1 MGRLHRARARRHQ
14 ARRAGF
20 EKENPQVK
28 VKVVGGINDDKIIAA
43 SRGGKSPD
51 VAQSFSADNA
61 GAFCGS
67 GAWLDLKP
75 YMDRDGI
82 SDSIFPPAPRSYTQF
97 DGTRCALPMLADAYG
112 LYYNEDMLKKAGL
125 TGRRRRSPSSIDYA
139 KKLTVK
145 NPDGSLKV
153 VGFNPTM
160 GWYSNTPAN
169 FGPMFGGKW
178 TDDSGKS
185 TLGTDPAWAKLLN
198 WQKHLIDWYGYDNL
212 VKFQAGLGD
221 EFSASNA
228 FEKGK
233 LAMNVDGEWRTAFI
247 ADEAKDLPYGTAP
260 VPVDDGNQALY
271 GGGYTTGNIIGIPKR
286 AAHPEQGWALLKYL
300 ATDDKA
306 QVLLSNELRNVPT
319 TESSA
324 KSPDLK
330 PDTKFETFLKI
341 FGEPEHDDDAD
352 HGCRQRLQELFNSF
366 VDKWQ
371 AGRVDDLQAGL
382 TDLDKQI
389 DAQLANAQGRTG
401 AVSRTTRR
409 RPRRRS
415 KKAAWRRRRTVLA
428 FMSPWIVGFGFFI
441 GYPLVATVYLSFTHY
456 DLLQPSRWIGF
467 ANYKY
472 MFTQDKQIWPAVSN
486 TLWLVAIMVPLK
498 VMFAFGVA
506 LMLTRA
512 RRGVGVFRTIFYL
525 PALAPTVAATL
536 GFVYILNPA
545 TGPGERRAGAG
556 RDRRAAVVQQPELV
570 QAGADAAARCG
581 ASATR

>member
-1 MGRLHRARARRHQ
+1 MRRLAMALATAGLLALGVAACGGTGDSGSSSGGAPAAKGDKLAPADITLWVGFTARELGVIKKAV
-14 ARRAGF
+14 AEF
-20 EKENPQVK
+20 EKANPQVK
-28 VKVVGGINDDKIIAA
+28 VKVVGGINDDKIVAA

-67 GAWLDLKP
+67 GAWIDLKP

-97 DGTRCALPMLADAYG
+97 KGTRCSLPMLADAYG

-125 TGRRRRSPSSIDYA
+125 DGPPKTASQLIEYA

-153 VGFNPTM
+153 VGFNPDM

-178 TDDSGKS
+178 VDDSGKS
-185 TLGTDPAWAKLLN
+185 TLGSDPAWAKLLN
-198 WQKHLIDWYGYDNL
+198 WQKQLIDFYGYNNL

-233 LAMNVDGEWRTAFI
+233 LAMNIDGEWRTAFI
-247 ADEAKDLPYGTAP
+247 ADEAKGLNYGTAP
-260 VPVDDGNQALY
+260 VPVDDGNQDLY

-286 AAHPEQGWALLKYL
+286 AAHPEQGWALLKFL
-300 ATDDKA
+300 ATDDGA

-319 TESSA
+319 TETSA

-330 PDTKFETFLKI
+330 PDPKFETFLKI
-341 FGEPEHDDDAD
+341 FGNPNTTTTPITAA
-352 HGCRQRLQELFNSF
+352 GSAPQELFNSF

-389 DAQLANAQGRTG
+389 DAQLANAAGARG
-401 AVSRTTRR
+401 AVSGE
-409 RPRRRS
+409 S
-415 KKAAWRRRRTVLA
+415 KLSLA
-428 FMSPWIVGFGFFI
+428 SSLREHRGR
-441 GYPLVATVYLSFTHY
+441 VA
-456 DLLQPSRWIGF
+456 R
-467 ANYKY
+467 
-472 MFTQDKQIWPAVSN
+472 
-486 TLWLVAIMVPLK
+486 
-498 VMFAFGVA
+498 
-506 LMLTRA
+506 
-512 RRGVGVFRTIFYL
+512 
-525 PALAPTVAATL
+525 
-536 GFVYILNPA
+536 
-545 TGPGERRAGAG
+545 
-556 RDRRAAVVQQPELV
+556 
-570 QAGADAAARCG
+570 
-581 ASATR
+581 